1 MLGICVHVSIFISVL
16 FKQLDVV
23 IPSLANHLNE
33 THLPETPLDHSQLIE
48 AVHSK
53 GVNLRLLGKL
63 RALIN
68 GESLRS
74 LILEEMMYAE
84 MFIVVC
90 RNNLTLF
97 LHTDLELVSAYCKQS
112 CENLLPID
120 RFSFNL
126 LRLRFEKL
134 KLLSQYI
141 RIGGCGYFSESA
153 VWQIE
158 C

>member
-1 MLGICVHVSIFISVL
+1 MHVSIFISVL

-74 LILEEMMYAE
+74 LILEEMMYE
-84 MFIVVC
+84 KIHLC
-90 RNNLTLF
+90 IQNLTL
-97 LHTDLELVSAYCKQS
+97 SY
-112 CENLLPID
+112 
-120 RFSFNL
+120 
-126 LRLRFEKL
+126 RLRTCERILQARLRESIANRQVKL
-134 KLLSQYI
+134 
-141 RIGGCGYFSESA
+141 
-153 VWQIE
+153 
-158 C
+158 